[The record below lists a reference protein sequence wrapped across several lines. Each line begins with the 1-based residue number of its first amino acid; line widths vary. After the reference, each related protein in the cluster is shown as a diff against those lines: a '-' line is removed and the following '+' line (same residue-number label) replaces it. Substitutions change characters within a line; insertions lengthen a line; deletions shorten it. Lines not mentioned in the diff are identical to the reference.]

1 MARIMET
8 GKSRQIVLAGLLVAL
23 GLVALGITLGRSFVE
38 IKDRDRIVTVKGLA
52 EREVAADRVI
62 WPLVFK
68 EIGNDMTTIY
78 NSVNRKTDI
87 VCAFLKEN
95 GITDGE
101 ISVAA
106 PQILDLR
113 AERYSNNDTPYR
125 YNVTAVVT
133 VTSSQVD
140 KVRELIKR
148 QADLLKLGVA
158 IVDGDYRYN
167 TQYEFTG
174 LNDIKPEMIEEAT
187 RTARSAAD
195 KFAKD
200 SDSRLGKIRRANQ
213 GQFVIS
219 NRDENTPYIK
229 QVRVVTTIDYYLKD

>member
-1 MARIMET
+1 MET

-87 VCAFLKEN
+87 VCAFLKED

-187 RTARSAAD
+187 RAARSAAD

>member
-1 MARIMET
+1 MET

-95 GITDGE
+95 GITDSE

-106 PQILDLR
+106 PQIIDLR
-113 AERYSNNDTPYR
+113 AERYSNNDNPYR
-125 YNVTAVVT
+125 YNVTAVIT

-167 TQYEFTG
+167 TQYEFTD
-174 LNDIKPEMIEEAT
+174 LNAIKPEMIEEAT
-187 RTARSAAD
+187 RAARSAAD

-219 NRDENTPYIK
+219 DRDENTPYIK

>member
-1 MARIMET
+1 MET

-187 RTARSAAD
+187 RAARSAAD

-219 NRDENTPYIK
+219 DRDENTPYIK

>member
-1 MARIMET
+1 MET

-125 YNVTAVVT
+125 YNVTAVIT

-140 KVRELIKR
+140 KVRELIKQ

-174 LNDIKPEMIEEAT
+174 LNAIKPEMIEEAT
-187 RTARSAAD
+187 RAARSAAD

>member
-1 MARIMET
+1 MET

-95 GITDGE
+95 GITDSE

-106 PQILDLR
+106 PQIIDLR
-113 AERYSNNDTPYR
+113 AERYSNNDNPYR

-167 TQYEFTG
+167 TQYEFTD
-174 LNDIKPEMIEEAT
+174 LNAIKPEMIEEAT
-187 RTARSAAD
+187 RAARSAAD

-219 NRDENTPYIK
+219 DRDENTPYIK

>member
-1 MARIMET
+1 MET

-187 RTARSAAD
+187 RAARSAAD

>member
-1 MARIMET
+1 MET

>member
-1 MARIMET
+1 MET

-187 RTARSAAD
+187 RAARSAAD

-229 QVRVVTTIDYYLKD
+229 QVRVVTTIVYYLKD